1 MKDQE
6 TQQRFIHLRSQGR
19 SFACMAQD
27 LNVSRGTLFN
37 WSRKFRF
44 EIQNLR
50 AMELEALQEQLIAT
64 REQRAR
70 LYGDQLQRV
79 EAELKKRDLAD
90 LSTGALFQMARTLR
104 NQIQRETGTMEFA
117 SPLKDIPNE
126 EYHEQAQHWAP

>member
-1 MKDQE
+1 
-6 TQQRFIHLRSQGR
+6 
-19 SFACMAQD
+19 MAQD
-27 LNVSRGTLFN
+27 LNVSRATLFN

-104 NQIQRETGTMEFA
+104 NQIQREIGTMEFA

-126 EYHEQAQHWAP
+126 EYHEQAQHWTP